1 MSSSTPE
8 STIINVTTIDLIS
21 EAELQFIISK
31 FNQMSEADFQKYL
44 ASKRCLRWA
53 MTRVWNKE
61 GAFRL
66 MTIFEYKDEK
76 SSLKCQEYFNQVED
90 KSNEQPLKL
99 ISNRAVIVSEYR
111 A

>member
-1 MSSSTPE
+1 M
-8 STIINVTTIDLIS
+8 
-21 EAELQFIISK
+21 ISK
-31 FNQMSEADFQKYL
+31 FNQMSEAEFQKYP
-44 ASKRCLRWA
+44 ASKGCLRWA
-53 MTRVWNKE
+53 MTRICNKE

-76 SSLKCQEYFNQVED
+76 SFIKCQEYFKQVED

>member
-1 MSSSTPE
+1 M
-8 STIINVTTIDLIS
+8 
-21 EAELQFIISK
+21 ISK

-44 ASKRCLRWA
+44 PSKGCLRWA